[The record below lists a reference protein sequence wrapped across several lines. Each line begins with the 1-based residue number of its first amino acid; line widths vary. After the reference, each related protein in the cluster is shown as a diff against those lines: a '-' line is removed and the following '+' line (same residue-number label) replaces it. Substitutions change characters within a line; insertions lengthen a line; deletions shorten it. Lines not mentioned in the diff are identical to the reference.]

1 MKNGK
6 ALHKSPSNAKFYQ
19 FFLTMVK
26 STTWKRGKFTHS
38 FQLSSLW
45 GVDVKLLSNI
55 QKESLLAKA
64 LRAKTEKVTHI
75 TKHNGS

>member
-1 MKNGK
+1 
-6 ALHKSPSNAKFYQ
+6 
-19 FFLTMVK
+19 MVK
-26 STTWKRGKFTHS
+26 STTWKRGEFTHS

-45 GVDVKLLSNI
+45 GVDVKLSSNI

-75 TKHNGS
+75 TKHNGSWIMNIYQKFKPMWEDTEQHLHI